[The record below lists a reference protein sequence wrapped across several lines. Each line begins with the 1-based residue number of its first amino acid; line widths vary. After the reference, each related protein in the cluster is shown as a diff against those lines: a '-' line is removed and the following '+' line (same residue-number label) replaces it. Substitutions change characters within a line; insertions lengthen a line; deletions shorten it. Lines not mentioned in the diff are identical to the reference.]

1 MKRNRNEGISL
12 CAVQRIVDHPDWTI
26 DRVASFAGVNRLTVR
41 KVRQEV
47 GQKTGSRSYV
57 PNPRWLCQ
65 RAGSIDRALELLEA
79 HGLDNDVTYK
89 QVEEWCRCGKGA

>member
-47 GQKTGSRSYV
+47 GQPTTNRKYKI
-57 PNPRWLCQ
+57 NPRWLCQ
-65 RAGSIDRALELLEA
+65 RAKNVDRAIELLEK
-79 HGLDNDVTYK
+79 HELDTEVSMS
-89 QVEEWCRCGKGA
+89 QVREWCQ